1 MDDWNSRLNYDPTK
15 EDLPMIF
22 KREGSKM
29 NSYMKTPT
37 PMGFKGRSYRL
48 ARKTPA

>member
-15 EDLPMIF
+15 EDLPRIF

-29 NSYMKTPT
+29 NSYMKTHTHPWAA
-37 PMGFKGRSYRL
+37 RE